1 MTTAVEWQEHSCKLI
16 LTRSCTFGWKAYSP
30 SYSPRWTQLY
40 TKYLVMERGN
50 AVLYVQLGK
59 VLYGTMSASW
69 KDLSG
74 HPYDGC
80 VMNKTANRTQ
90 CMVLWHVYD
99 LKISNVDSQTGNCIK
114 LILCEGQSR
123 TPNIPILLQGPGL
136 AVQADLT
143 STFVTLEIRQAIC
156 WMAEPSP
163 FHLETS
169 LCSKLISIIDG
180 REEIC

>member
-59 VLYGTMSASW
+59 VLYGTMSASMQFW

-74 HPYDGC
+74 HLLGDGFVPNPYDGC

-90 CMVLWHVYD
+90 CMFLWHVYD
-99 LKISNVDSQTGNCIK
+99 LKISNVDSSKCEKVVDLLNRLCGNETFGDCNQ
-114 LILCEGQSR
+114 GQP
-123 TPNIPILLQGPGL
+123 T
-136 AVQADLT
+136 
-143 STFVTLEIRQAIC
+143 RQ
-156 WMAEPSP
+156 SGYDTR
-163 FHLETS
+163 H
-169 LCSKLISIIDG
+169 
-180 REEIC
+180 